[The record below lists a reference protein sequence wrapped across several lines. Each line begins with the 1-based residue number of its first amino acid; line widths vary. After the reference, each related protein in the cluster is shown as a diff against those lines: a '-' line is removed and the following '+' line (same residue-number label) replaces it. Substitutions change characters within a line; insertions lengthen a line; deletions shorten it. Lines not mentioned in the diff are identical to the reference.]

1 MSAPAFIA
9 FYYVTAIESWTY
21 INIIEYYRAKIEQK
35 DLKQILDRVKKDLQV
50 VANPNS
56 DFDMRQQVLATR
68 DNMIHNI
75 DNSCTTLRNHQDV
88 DNIEEIMDTKSAKT
102 LMMKK

>member
-9 FYYVTAIESWTY
+9 FYYVTAIEK
-21 INIIEYYRAKIEQK
+21 YYRAKIEQK

-56 DFDMRQQVLATR
+56 DFDVASKEKAQ
-68 DNMIHNI
+68 
-75 DNSCTTLRNHQDV
+75 
-88 DNIEEIMDTKSAKT
+88 EILDD
-102 LMMKK
+102 

>member
-1 MSAPAFIA
+1 MWQCENMSAPAFIA

-56 DFDMRQQVLATR
+56 DFDVASKEKAQ
-68 DNMIHNI
+68 
-75 DNSCTTLRNHQDV
+75 
-88 DNIEEIMDTKSAKT
+88 EILDD
-102 LMMKK
+102 